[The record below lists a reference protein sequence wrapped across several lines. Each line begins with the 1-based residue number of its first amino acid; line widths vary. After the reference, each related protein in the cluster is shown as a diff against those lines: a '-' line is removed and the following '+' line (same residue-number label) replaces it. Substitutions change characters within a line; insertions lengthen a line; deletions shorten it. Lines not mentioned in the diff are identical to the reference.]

1 MVWILRRCAIFLQR
15 SNFAVSAGQITAS
28 GQRLS
33 VRPRGEFGSVEQIRN
48 LSINDS
54 GLRLRD
60 IADVELRTPERNY
73 GRHLDQKYA
82 IGVAV
87 SKTTGSNLVAVTD
100 RVMAEIEKIGELPQ
114 MQGIN
119 IFALD
124 NQGESVKDSLSD
136 LLALA
141 LSGAYWQLSC
151 STCSC
156 GRYRRR

>member
-1 MVWILRRCAIFLQR
+1 MQR
-15 SNFAVSAGQITAS
+15 SNFAVSAGQITAG

-33 VRPRGEFGSVEQIRN
+33 VRPRGEFTSVEQIRN
-48 LSINDS
+48 LSINES

-100 RVMAEIEKIGELPQ
+100 RVMAEVEKIGELPQ

-136 LLALA
+136 LLQPRQKL
-141 LSGAYWQLSC
+141 LLIF
-151 STCSC
+151 
-156 GRYRRR
+156 